1 MDRIDKITQQWERER
16 PDLDISPMGLIGR
29 LGNVAYHLTREME
42 KVFAQFGLN
51 RSSFDVLATLRRAG
65 APYTLSPGEMLST
78 LMVTSGTMTNRID
91 QLEKAGLV
99 SRHTN
104 PDDGRGF
111 LVSLTTEGLTLINQL
126 IEVHTQNQALLV
138 AKLSSQEQQA
148 LNQLLRTFLASF
160 EPNEK

>member
-1 MDRIDKITQQWERER
+1 M
-16 PDLDISPMGLIGR
+16 
-29 LGNVAYHLTREME
+29 AYHLTREME

-126 IEVHTQNQALLV
+126 IEVHTQNQARLV
-138 AKLSSQEQQA
+138 AKLSPQEQQA

>member
-29 LGNVAYHLTREME
+29 LGNVAFHLTREME
-42 KVFAQFGLN
+42 KVFTQFGLN

-91 QLEKAGLV
+91 QLEKIGLV
-99 SRHTN
+99 SRHAN

-126 IEVHTQNQALLV
+126 IEVHTQNQARLV
-138 AKLSSQEQQA
+138 AKLSQKEQQA
-148 LNQLLRTFLASF
+148 LDQLLRTFLASF
-160 EPNEK
+160 ESNEK

>member
-29 LGNVAYHLTREME
+29 LGNVAFHLTREME
-42 KVFAQFGLN
+42 KVFTQFGLN

-65 APYTLSPGEMLST
+65 TPYTLSPGEMLST

-99 SRHTN
+99 SRHAN

-126 IEVHTQNQALLV
+126 IEAHTQNQARLV
-138 AKLSSQEQQA
+138 AKLSQKEQQA
-148 LNQLLRTFLASF
+148 LDQLLRTFLASF
-160 EPNEK
+160 ESNEK

>member
-29 LGNVAYHLTREME
+29 LGNVAFHLTREME
-42 KVFAQFGLN
+42 KVFTQFGLN

-65 APYTLSPGEMLST
+65 TPYTLSPGEMLST

-99 SRHTN
+99 SRHAN

-126 IEVHTQNQALLV
+126 IEAHTQNQARLV
-138 AKLSSQEQQA
+138 AKLSQQEQQA
-148 LNQLLRTFLASF
+148 LDQLLRTFLASF
-160 EPNEK
+160 ESNEK

>member
-16 PDLDISPMGLIGR
+16 PDLDINPMGLIGR
-29 LGNVAYHLTREME
+29 LGNVAHHLTREME
-42 KVFAQFGLN
+42 KVFTQFGLN

-65 APYTLSPGEMLST
+65 APYTLSPGDMLAT

-99 SRHTN
+99 CRHTN

-111 LVSLTTEGLTLINQL
+111 LVSLTPEGLSLINQL
-126 IEVHTQNQALLV
+126 IEEHTKNQARLV
-138 AKLSSQEQQA
+138 AKLSEQEQQA

-160 EPNEK
+160 ESAEK

>member
-1 MDRIDKITQQWERER
+1 M
-16 PDLDISPMGLIGR
+16 
-29 LGNVAYHLTREME
+29 
-42 KVFAQFGLN
+42 
-51 RSSFDVLATLRRAG
+51 LATLRRAG

-126 IEVHTQNQALLV
+126 IEVHTQNQARLV
-138 AKLSSQEQQA
+138 AKLSPQEQQA

>member
-29 LGNVAYHLTREME
+29 LGNVAFHLTREME
-42 KVFAQFGLN
+42 KVFTQFGLN

-65 APYTLSPGEMLST
+65 SPYTLSPGEMLST

-126 IEVHTQNQALLV
+126 IEVHTQNQARLV
-138 AKLSSQEQQA
+138 AKLSQQEQQA
-148 LNQLLRTFLASF
+148 LDQLLRTFLASF
-160 EPNEK
+160 ESNEK